1 MGFIPGIKGRF
12 HIQKSCSVTH
22 YMNRCRKKMIHVI
35 ISIDVEKGFD
45 ISQHLF
51 RMKILIKLGTEGR
64 YLNIIKTI

>member
-1 MGFIPGIKGRF
+1 
-12 HIQKSCSVTH
+12 
-22 YMNRCRKKMIHVI
+22 MNRCRKKMIHVI

-51 RMKILIKLGTEGR
+51 RMKILIKLGTEGK